1 MPKPVGSDQRYMP
14 GLDGLRAIAV
24 LAVIAFHEQ
33 FSWAPGGLLGV
44 GVFFTLS
51 GYLITDLLLNRWLRT
66 GQLQLAKFWL
76 ARARR
81 LLPALFV
88 MLAIVTAWVT
98 LLDRARLSSLRGAV
112 AAAATYSS
120 NWYLIAAGQ
129 SYFSRFAPPEPLD
142 HLWSLAVEEQ
152 FYLIWPW
159 LLLLGL
165 LCLRRRSIA
174 AIRWLALPTLA
185 LATASAV
192 AMYTLYHPAVD
203 ATRIYEGTDT
213 RAAGL
218 LIGAALA
225 MVWPSIVAARAS
237 RTWTHA
243 LDVPSIAGLVVIA
256 LMVWRVGQY
265 SPFLYRGGIVV
276 LSIATAAVVAAV
288 ACPGS
293 VTGAALGWRPLR
305 WIGVRSYGIYL
316 WHYPVIV
323 LTTPANTAED
333 LPRAIGQIAASIGLA
348 ALSWKFVEEPVR
360 HSAIARAWRRIRTR
374 QLANLGLSRLTAAVG
389 AVGVLVVACA
399 GLGGLVAVPA
409 ASGAAASGA
418 AALGGGSGAL
428 SASTNSIS
436 RARPKH
442 VMTSKS
448 PSPGPESAG
457 LEQGQLRT
465 SCMSVAHI
473 GDSTSD
479 GLVSSDYLPD
489 RRQRIQARYEDV
501 GVQTV
506 YTDITGARSVVEV
519 LPGTTNG
526 YDAAKHLIRDGFGGC
541 WVLALGTNDT
551 ADVAVGSNVSLAAR
565 ITEMMTVTRGEPVM
579 WVNIISLL
587 HSGPYAEANMQ
598 KWNSA
603 LMRACA
609 RYPNMR
615 VFNWAVLPKPG
626 WFINDGIHYTSA
638 GYEKRALFIADG
650 LAMAFPASGPSS
662 SCLVSLPSSITSP
675 PPTPS
680 PSPSSPALGTPGPSS
695 PAPGSGSTAPSNSLA
710 PGSSSPVRPAADSSP

>member
-66 GQLQLAKFWL
+66 GHLQLAKFWL
-76 ARARR
+76 ARGRR

-98 LLDRARLSSLRGAV
+98 LLDRARLGSLRGAV

-120 NWYLIAAGQ
+120 NWYLIVAGQ
-129 SYFSRFAPPEPLD
+129 SYFSRFAPPQPLD

-159 LLLLGL
+159 LLLLGV
-165 LCLRRRSIA
+165 LCLRHRSTA

-185 LATASAV
+185 LAAASAV
-192 AMYTLYHPAVD
+192 AMYALYHPAVD

-225 MVWPSIVAARAS
+225 MVWPSIVASRAS
-237 RTWTHA
+237 RTWA
-243 LDVPSIAGLVVIA
+243 LVLDVPSMAGLIVIA
-256 LMVWRVGQY
+256 LMVWRVGEY

-276 LSIATAAVVAAV
+276 LSFATAAAVAAS

-323 LTTPANTAED
+323 LTTPANATENLA
-333 LPRAIGQIAASIGLA
+333 RAAGQIAASIGIA

-360 HSAIARAWRRIRTR
+360 HGAIARAWRRVRTR
-374 QLANLGLSRLTAAVG
+374 QFANLGASRLTAATG
-389 AVGVLVVACA
+389 AAGVLVVACA
-399 GLGGLVAVPA
+399 GLAGVVAVPA
-409 ASGAAASGA
+409 ASGAATSGA
-418 AALGGGSGAL
+418 AALGGGAGAL
-428 SASTNSIS
+428 STSTNSVS
-436 RARPKH
+436 HARTKH
-442 VMTSKS
+442 HGPSKS
-448 PSPGPESAG
+448 PSPAADSGPLLQA
-457 LEQGQLRT
+457 QLHT
-465 SCMSVAHI
+465 SCTSVAHI

-489 RRQRIQARYEDV
+489 RSQRIQARYEDV

-526 YDAAKHLIRDGFGGC
+526 YEAAKHLIRDGFSGC

-551 ADVAVGSNVSLAAR
+551 ADVAVGSNVGLPAR
-565 ITEMMTVTRGEPVM
+565 ITEMMAATRGEPVM
-579 WVNIISLL
+579 WVNVISLL
-587 HSGPYAEANMQ
+587 RSGPYSEANMQ
-598 KWNSA
+598 KWNTA

-609 RYPNMR
+609 RFPNMR
-615 VFNWAVLPKPG
+615 VFNWAALPKPG

-662 SCLVSLPSSITSP
+662 RCLVSLPSSITSP
-675 PPTPS
+675 PPSPS
-680 PSPSSPALGTPGPSS
+680 PSPSSPAPGTSSLSPSS
-695 PAPGSGSTAPSNSLA
+695 PAVARQA
-710 PGSSSPVRPAADSSP
+710 AESSP

>member
-51 GYLITDLLLNRWLRT
+51 GYLITDLLLNRWLAT
-66 GQLQLAKFWL
+66 GHVQLAKFWL

-88 MLAIVTAWVT
+88 MLAVVTAWVT

-112 AAAATYSS
+112 AAAVTYSS
-120 NWYLIAAGQ
+120 NWYAIAQGQ
-129 SYFSRFAPPEPLD
+129 SYFSRFAPPQPLD

-165 LCLRRRSIA
+165 ICLRHRTTA

-185 LATASAV
+185 LAAGSAV
-192 AMYTLYHPAVD
+192 LMYVLYHPAVD
-203 ATRIYEGTDT
+203 STRVYEGTDT
-213 RAAGL
+213 RACGL

-225 MVWPSIVAARAS
+225 MAWPSIVASRAS
-237 RTWTHA
+237 RTWARA
-243 LDVPSIAGLVVIA
+243 LDGPAIAGLVVIA

-265 SPFLYRGGIVV
+265 SPFLYRGGIVL
-276 LSIATAAVVAAV
+276 LSVATAAAVAAC

-293 VTGAALGWRPLR
+293 ITGAALGWRPLR
-305 WIGVRSYGIYL
+305 WLGVRSYGIYL

-323 LTTPANTAED
+323 LTTPANSTAD
-333 LPRAIGQIAASIGLA
+333 LLRASWQIAASIGLA

-360 HSAIARAWRRIRTR
+360 HGAIARAWRRMRTGR
-374 QLANLGLSRLTAAVG
+374 LASLGMRRLTAAAG
-389 AVGVLVVACA
+389 AVGVLVIACA
-399 GLGGLVAVPA
+399 GLGGLVAIP
-409 ASGAAASGA
+409 AASGA
-418 AALGGGSGAL
+418 AALGAGAGAL
-428 SASTNSIS
+428 STSTSSVSHASG
-436 RARPKH
+436 KH
-442 VMTSKS
+442 LATPGTGTS
-448 PSPGPESAG
+448 PSAEAAG
-457 LEQGQLRT
+457 LQQHAGPLRT
-465 SCMSVAHI
+465 SCTSVVHI

-479 GLVSSDYLPD
+479 GLVSHDYLPSK
-489 RRQRIQARYEDV
+489 RQRIQARYEQV

-526 YDAAKHLIRDGFGGC
+526 YQAAKGLIKDGFAGC

-551 ADVAVGSNVSLAAR
+551 ADVAVGSNVGLTAR
-565 ITEMMTVTRGEPVM
+565 INEMMKVTRGEPVM
-579 WVNIISLL
+579 WVNVISLL

-598 KWNSA
+598 KWDTA
-603 LMRACA
+603 LLRACA
-609 RYPNMR
+609 QYPNMR
-615 VFNWAVLPKPG
+615 VFNWAALAKRP

-650 LAMAFPASGPSS
+650 LAEAFPLTGTSQ
-662 SCLVSLPSSITSP
+662 SCLVNLPISVTSP
-675 PPTPS
+675 PPS
-680 PSPSSPALGTPGPSS
+680 PSPA
-695 PAPGSGSTAPSNSLA
+695 
-710 PGSSSPVRPAADSSP
+710 SSSPGGSPSGTPSSAAPATTRLRHHRPG